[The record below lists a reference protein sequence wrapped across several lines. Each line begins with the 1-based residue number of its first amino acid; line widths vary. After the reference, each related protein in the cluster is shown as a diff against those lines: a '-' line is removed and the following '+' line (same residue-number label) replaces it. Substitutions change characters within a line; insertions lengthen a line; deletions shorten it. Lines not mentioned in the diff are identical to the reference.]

1 MGSKLKIQDLPFSDC
16 VTMDKPHIFIP
27 LFTSFVKWG
36 QWHNWKIIK
45 HKCDKTPV
53 SVIDVLI
60 ADQYTHRIIGK
71 VRQNI
76 CKYNLWENIGKLLR
90 QPEFDGEESQEK
102 NDNH

>member
-1 MGSKLKIQDLPFSDC
+1 M
-16 VTMDKPHIFIP
+16 
-27 LFTSFVKWG
+27 
-36 QWHNWKIIK
+36 
-45 HKCDKTPV
+45 
-53 SVIDVLI
+53 IDVLI
-60 ADQYTHRIIGK
+60 ADQYTQRIIGK